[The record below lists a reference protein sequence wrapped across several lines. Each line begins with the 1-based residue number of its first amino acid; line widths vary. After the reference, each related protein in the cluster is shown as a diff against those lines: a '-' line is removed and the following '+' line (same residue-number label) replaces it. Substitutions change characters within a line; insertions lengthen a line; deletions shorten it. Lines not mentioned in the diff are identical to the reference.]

1 MDRRAQAPTRLFGV
15 TMAGAL
21 AGALVLTGCGGQDN
35 GPVTLRLVAA
45 DYGESADTSSKL
57 YWDDVAR
64 RFESA
69 NPGIKV
75 DVEVA
80 SWTDIGKRVD
90 ELVRSGKSPDLLQ
103 TGGFADQA
111 AADRLYN
118 VSDVLSLETQA
129 NIMESFSHAGQVL
142 GTQYGIPFVSTSR
155 VLFYN
160 KAIFQKAGITQP
172 PATWNELKAAAEKIK
187 AKVPGVTPYGLPLGP
202 EEAPAE
208 SMLWT
213 LSGGGSLSDDVGN
226 YTIDSD
232 KNQATFS
239 WLRTNLVAP
248 GLTYPE
254 PGKMN
259 RTPVYSD
266 FAAGKV
272 AMLNGHPT
280 LLRMATNGKID
291 FGTAP
296 IPKKDGLAK
305 TGSLGVADWMMAFK
319 AGGHKNEIRRF
330 LSFVYTKE
338 NQLKFDETYNLLP
351 VTQDAF
357 DAMTADPK
365 HADLKQFAAGLG
377 NASFYPFGDPA
388 WAEVSN
394 RIKAGIGAA
403 ATAEPKP
410 VLEDLQQAA
419 MKEAARIRK

>member
-15 TMAGAL
+15 TTAGVL
-21 AGALVLTGCGGQDN
+21 AGALVLTGCGGQND

-64 RFESA
+64 RFEAA

-75 DVEVA
+75 NVEVA

-90 ELVRSGKSPDLLQ
+90 DLVKSGKSPDLLQ

-111 AADRLYN
+111 AADRLYSA
-118 VSDVLSLETQA
+118 SDVLSLETQA

-142 GTQYGIPFVSTSR
+142 GTQYGIPFVSSSR

-232 KNQATFS
+232 KNQATFT
-239 WLRTNLVAP
+239 WLRSNLVAT

-319 AGGHKNEIRRF
+319 ANGHKAEIRKF
-330 LSFVYTKE
+330 LTFAYAKE

-419 MKEAARIRK
+419 VKEAARIRK

>member
-1 MDRRAQAPTRLFGV
+1 MNRRAQVPTRPFSLAL
-15 TMAGAL
+15 AGAL
-21 AGALVLTGCGGQDN
+21 AGALVLTGCGGQDD
-35 GPVTLRLVAA
+35 GPVTLKLVAA

-57 YWDDVAR
+57 YWDDLAR
-64 RFESA
+64 RFEAA
-69 NPGIKV
+69 NPGIRV

-90 ELVRSGKSPDLLQ
+90 ELVRGGKSPDLVQ

-111 AADRLYN
+111 AADRLYPTA
-118 VSDVLSLETQA
+118 DVLTLETRA
-129 NIMESFSHAGQVL
+129 NIMELFSHAGQVI
-142 GTQYGIPFVSTSR
+142 GTPYGIPFVSSSR

-160 KAIFQKAGITQP
+160 KAIFQRAGITQP

-187 AKVPGVTPYGLPLGP
+187 AKVPGVVPYGLPLGP

-226 YTIDSD
+226 YAIDSPQ
-232 KNQATFS
+232 NQATFD
-239 WLRTNLVAP
+239 WLRTNLVST
-248 GLTYPE
+248 GLTYPD
-254 PGKMN
+254 PGKVN
-259 RTPVYSD
+259 RTPVFSD

-280 LLRMATNGKID
+280 LLRMAANGKID

-296 IPKKDGLAK
+296 IPKKDGLAR

-319 AGGHKNEIRRF
+319 ANGHKNEIRSF

-357 DAMTADPK
+357 DAMTKDPR
-365 HADLKQFAAGLG
+365 HEDLKQFAAGLG

-394 RIKAGIGAA
+394 RIKAGIGPAVTGDA
-403 ATAEPKP
+403 RP
-410 VLEDLQQAA
+410 VLAELQQAA
-419 MKEAARIRK
+419 VKEAARVRK

>member
-1 MDRRAQAPTRLFGV
+1 
-15 TMAGAL
+15 
-21 AGALVLTGCGGQDN
+21 
-35 GPVTLRLVAA
+35 
-45 DYGESADTSSKL
+45 
-57 YWDDVAR
+57 
-64 RFESA
+64 
-69 NPGIKV
+69 
-75 DVEVA
+75 
-80 SWTDIGKRVD
+80 
-90 ELVRSGKSPDLLQ
+90 
-103 TGGFADQA
+103 
-111 AADRLYN
+111 
-118 VSDVLSLETQA
+118 
-129 NIMESFSHAGQVL
+129 
-142 GTQYGIPFVSTSR
+142 
-155 VLFYN
+155 
-160 KAIFQKAGITQP
+160 
-172 PATWNELKAAAEKIK
+172 
-187 AKVPGVTPYGLPLGP
+187 
-202 EEAPAE
+202 
-208 SMLWT
+208 
-213 LSGGGSLSDDVGN
+213 
-226 YTIDSD
+226 
-232 KNQATFS
+232 
-239 WLRTNLVAP
+239 
-248 GLTYPE
+248 
-254 PGKMN
+254 MN

-319 AGGHKNEIRRF
+319 ANGHKNEIRRF
-330 LSFVYTKE
+330 LSFVYNKE

-394 RIKAGIGAA
+394 RIKTGIGAA

-419 MKEAARIRK
+419 VKEAARIRK

>member
-1 MDRRAQAPTRLFGV
+1 MIRRAQAPTRLLG
-15 TMAGAL
+15 TAL
-21 AGALVLTGCGGQDN
+21 AGALLLTGCGGQDDKT
-35 GPVTLRLVAA
+35 VTLKLVAA
-45 DYGESADTSSKL
+45 DYGEDAGTSSKL

-64 RFESA
+64 RFEAA
-69 NPGIKV
+69 NPDIRI
-75 DVEVA
+75 DVEVT

-90 ELVRSGKSPDLLQ
+90 DLVAGGKSPDLLQ

-111 AADRLYN
+111 VADRLYPAG
-118 VSDVLSLETQA
+118 DVLSLETQA
-129 NIMESFSHAGQVL
+129 NIMESFAHAGQVL
-142 GTQYGIPFVSTSR
+142 GTQYGIPFVSSSR

-160 KAIFQKAGITQP
+160 KAVFQKAGITQP
-172 PATWNELKAAAEKIK
+172 PATWNELRQAAEKIK

-226 YTIDSD
+226 YTIDSAE
-232 KNQATFS
+232 NQATFN
-239 WLRTNLVAP
+239 WLRTNLVDTK
-248 GLTYPE
+248 LTNPD
-254 PGKMN
+254 PGKTN
-259 RTPVYSD
+259 RTPMFTD

-280 LLRMATNGKID
+280 LLRMAAKGKID

-319 AGGHKNEIRRF
+319 ANGHRNEIRKF
-330 LSFVYTKE
+330 LSFVYAKD

-357 DAMTADPK
+357 TEITK
-365 HADLKQFAAGLG
+365 GGRHEDLKQFATGLT

-388 WAEVSN
+388 WADVSN
-394 RIKAGIGAA
+394 RIKTGIGGAVTGDA
-403 ATAEPKP
+403 KQ
-410 VLEDLQQAA
+410 VLEGLQESAV
-419 MKEAARIRK
+419 KEAARVRK